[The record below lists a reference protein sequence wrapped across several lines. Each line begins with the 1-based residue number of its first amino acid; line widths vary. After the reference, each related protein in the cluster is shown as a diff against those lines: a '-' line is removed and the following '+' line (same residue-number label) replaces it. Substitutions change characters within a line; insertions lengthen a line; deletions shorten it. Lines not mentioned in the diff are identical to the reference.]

1 MKWMLFFM
9 TCFLALS
16 SKAQKDSLF
25 QDDHNY
31 IVLSEIVVNKQLDVA
46 EFIRRVKTDTTFYKA
61 FRNLRIVGYKAF
73 NDIRML
79 DKNGKTIAG
88 LKSETEQIRENNCRR
103 MNVLKEESSGDFYL
117 PNGDYN
123 YYTAQMYAGLFFTKG
138 KICGENNIVKNR
150 QFSTS
155 GLSGLEKRKEQLRML
170 FFNPGERIDGLPFIS
185 NKTAIF
191 DKDMADKYDMKIDFK
206 EYMGIPCYVFS
217 IVAKKDKMNQV
228 VINEMTTFF
237 NEKTF
242 EIMSRNYA
250 LSYRAG
256 IYDFDIEMDVQMT
269 KLGDL
274 LLPAVIKYNG
284 DWKVLFKKRERGV
297 FTATL
302 FDFKI

>member
-138 KICGENNIVKNR
+138 KICGENNIVKDR

-237 NEKTF
+237 NEKNF

-284 DWKVLFKKRERGV
+284 DWKVLFKKREKGV
-297 FTATL
+297 FTSTL
-302 FDFKI
+302 FNFKI

>member
-9 TCFLALS
+9 ACFLALS

-138 KICGENNIVKNR
+138 KICGENNIVKDR

-191 DKDMADKYDMKIDFK
+191 DKDVADKYDMKIDFK

-284 DWKVLFKKRERGV
+284 DWKVLFKKREKGV